1 MNIDYSKF
9 ENIQSFNK
17 NTKQK
22 LISFNGLIKKNK
34 IKTIHKSLNESLKV
48 PTKIFKHNNKI
59 VKYEFNDF
67 SKFNST
73 FKKLYKELNSQHFLN
88 ILKKIFNVNK
98 LYSDKRNFYSGIS
111 VSNKNSKLNEHIDF
125 NYNNKLKRYRYINL
139 LLYLNKNFKKNDGG
153 KFYYRDYKT
162 RKKKY
167 IDPLL
172 NNAVIFGTNKNI
184 PHGFTTVKKK
194 RISFNLYYYTNQNLS
209 LLKKKHKTYWK

>member
-1 MNIDYSKF
+1 MNIDYSKL
-9 ENIQSFNK
+9 ENIQSFKK

-22 LISFNGLIKKNK
+22 LISFNGLIKKSK
-34 IKTIHKSLNESLKV
+34 VKTIHKSLKKSLKK

-67 SKFNST
+67 LKFNGAL
-73 FKKLYKELNSQHFLN
+73 KKLYIELYSKRFLN

-111 VSNKNSKLNEHIDF
+111 VSTKNSKLNEHIDF
-125 NYNNKLKRYRYINL
+125 NYNNKLKKYRYINL
-139 LLYLNKNFKKNDGG
+139 LLYLNMNFKKNDGG

-172 NNAVIFGTNKNI
+172 NNVVIFVTNKNI

-194 RISFNLYYYTNQNLS
+194 RISLNLYYYTNQNLS

>member
-34 IKTIHKSLNESLKV
+34 IKTIHKSLKESLKV

-153 KFYYRDYKT
+153 NFFYRDYKT
-162 RKKKY
+162 SKKKY
-167 IDPLL
+167 IDPLF
-172 NNAVIFGTNKNI
+172 NNVVIFVTNKNI
-184 PHGFTTVKKK
+184 PHGFTIVKKK
-194 RISFNLYYYTNQNLS
+194 RISLNIYYYTKQNLS
-209 LLKKKHKTYWK
+209 LSKKKHKTYWK

>member
-9 ENIQSFNK
+9 ENIKSFNK

-34 IKTIHKSLNESLKV
+34 IKTIHKSLKESLKV

-153 KFYYRDYKT
+153 KFFYRDYKT
-162 RKKKY
+162 SKKKY
-167 IDPLL
+167 IDPLF
-172 NNAVIFGTNKNI
+172 NNVVIFVTNKNI
-184 PHGFTTVKKK
+184 PHGFTIVKKK
-194 RISFNLYYYTNQNLS
+194 RISLNIYYYTKQNLS
-209 LLKKKHKTYWK
+209 LSKKKHKTYWK